1 MLVSA
6 VSGIGGWF
14 AIYISKDLLLSVILA
29 VVTTFVDGT
38 VVKCILVKHISAGRN
53 GAAPAVMS
61 LKRLF
66 CKLWGSNKNTNILPT
81 TIQYHKE
88 FVQERKLLEYLL
100 LL

>member
-14 AIYISKDLLLSVILA
+14 AIYISKDLLLPVILA

-38 VVKCILVKHISAGRN
+38 VVKCILVKHISRN